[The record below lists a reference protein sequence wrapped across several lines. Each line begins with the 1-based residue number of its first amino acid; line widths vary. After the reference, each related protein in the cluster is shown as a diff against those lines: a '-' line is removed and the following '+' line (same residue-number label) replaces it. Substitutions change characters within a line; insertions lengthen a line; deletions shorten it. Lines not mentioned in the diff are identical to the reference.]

1 MRKQSTLLRMGDIP
15 GATQQRDRARFL
27 VSPAAHTTLRLGCPR
42 SGATL
47 LGCLTRP
54 SALRHFLSALH
65 RPIPTLA
72 LRRFLEIPAGAQS
85 PPMARW
91 PFLATRPA
99 IIIMGLVLKRFLAT
113 LLVPITMR
121 SAMGLWPAT
130 LPAIETQRWVK
141 VRWLAAQ
148 LGRRTQ
154 R

>member
-1 MRKQSTLLRMGDIP
+1 MGAIP
-15 GATQQRDRARFL
+15 GATQHRGRARFF
-27 VSPAAHTTLRLGCPR
+27 VAPAVQITRRLGCPR
-42 SGATL
+42 SAATL
-47 LGCLTRP
+47 LGSLTRP

-65 RPIPTLA
+65 RIIPPLA
-72 LRRFLEIPAGAQS
+72 LRRFLEIPAGAQTR
-85 PPMARW
+85 PMARW
-91 PFLATRPA
+91 PFLAIRPA

-141 VRWLAAQ
+141 LRWLAAQ

-154 R
+154 